1 MNFRNTL
8 TILLISGSYLLIW
21 GFSFL
26 QIDIANQF
34 TVFGGMMYTILAV
47 YLFKNYEF
55 IRSNNFY
62 KLFLLVFPTF
72 YLVLSLI
79 ILKKNSVYLLNPI
92 LWAFVV
98 LIISLKY
105 LNSINFKSLIIITIF
120 SGLYA
125 YYLYPIF
132 RYPSKAV
139 VSESDEIE
147 KKDLKLTKLLQSYS
161 FLKNDHD
168 TIQLIDKNKL
178 ILVETWNETCLPC
191 LAAMNDLQPLMDSLS
206 TSLKHYYLYENSFK
220 NHSFPHEKIYNFQ
233 KIIDKSKIIL
243 DLDNRFLTESKM
255 SSYPYFL
262 LFDSE
267 GKLVD
272 YFKGYNPKFK
282 EYFINRLRGMAN
294 KK

>member
-178 ILVETWNETCLPC
+178 ILIETWNETCLPC